1 LQFYSRRNLCRVIKF
16 CNKHGLSPSVKAGGY
31 GTGGWAINGDIVIDL
46 SNIQDIDIEPPQ
58 EGDGYTSLRDTAMS
72 ISKGKGRVGEPV
84 PDLSGPASRK
94 HLFEGLAKQAAPSAD
109 ALPLAWLYSTA
120 STAVASFLHGHEMPP
135 DSFGEEPRRLPLN
148 RGSLGVDGSVL
159 TVSTVPPVGETLT
172 SHLDSSSL
180 SSATRFGSGSGTSLL
195 SSASGNGSS
204 TLPTNPA
211 TSGLP
216 HSDSAVSAGPVGAPF
231 AWTET
236 FETAPTCPDPFA
248 YMDNAEPPMSGVS
261 LPSPLASS
269 TTSWGSD
276 AALLA
281 HPLFS
286 GNMPSHLTRPVP
298 PHTHAYVSFGAGSK
312 QKDVDQ
318 FTASHPLGDGVVP
331 YHVPLCV
338 HLLRCTLVSYPV

>member
-1 LQFYSRRNLCRVIKF
+1 LQLCPRRHFCRVIKF
-16 CNKHGLSPSVKAGGY
+16 CNTHGLSPSIKAGGY

-58 EGDGYTSLRDTAMS
+58 REGDGYTSLRDTAMS
-72 ISKGKGRVGEPV
+72 ISKGKARVGEPV
-84 PDLSGPASRK
+84 PDLSGLASRK
-94 HLFEGLAKQAAPSAD
+94 HFFEGLAEQPALSAE

-120 STAVASFLHGHEMPP
+120 SVAVASFLHGPAMLP
-135 DSFGEEPRRLPLN
+135 DSFDEEPRRLPLN
-148 RGSLGVDGSVL
+148 RGSLGVDGSVF
-159 TVSTVPPVGETLT
+159 TVSAVPPVGEALP
-172 SHLDSSSL
+172 DSSSL
-180 SSATRFGSGSGTSLL
+180 SSATRFGSGSGTSPL
-195 SSASGNGSS
+195 SSAPALGWS
-204 TLPTNPA
+204 TLATTPA
-211 TSGLP
+211 TSGTSHP
-216 HSDSAVSAGPVGAPF
+216 DSAVSAGLAGSPF

-236 FETAPTCPDPFA
+236 FETAPTRPDPFA

-261 LPSPLASS
+261 LPTPLALS

-286 GNMPSHLTRPVP
+286 ENVPSHLTRPVP
-298 PHTHAYVSFGAGSK
+298 PHTHAYVSFGAGAK
-312 QKDVDQ
+312 QKDVDL

-338 HLLRCTLVSYPV
+338 YLLRRTLVAHPV